1 MNTNEHTVSMETRRK
16 ISKSMK
22 GRSNFKGKHHTPDSK
37 DKISKARGH
46 ADRIKGRKWRTD
58 KTTGDESRVFSR
70 GSSTRYRWGR
80 NITEDAT
87 DPQIRMEIRNK
98 SGYTGIITL
107 RYDPPFDA
115 WFDSIE
121 SGPFA
126 DADFG
131 QTEIPNSPSDS
142 PRDIVVKYQ
151 RVISPLGYKVVRY
164 TTRSIE
170 PTFEQFISSC
180 LRESFYISKLTP
192 SNNFAIAKVTKDSL
206 WIAESIAGT
215 SFHIRAQSATRT
227 PEQVT
232 TNVSLNHKDCSIARH
247 ETLEEAISFI
257 TTQSTTQS
265 LNEHD
270 GKNPIFFY
278 VLTPYGQSYLLAELS
293 LNANGWWRT
302 IRLSGIVPKNWHS
315 SVESPNLS
323 KEDVQKSIKAQHPA
337 SQFFSNHHDAYKALR
352 NLPVTESIQP
362 QSDIFTP
369 TEYATIASALSPIKE
384 AAYNFLDSA
393 YVIPLAEEMK
403 VQPLS
408 PRVQTTFQ
416 IFSTLH
422 ELSTEKL
429 AKYKTAAA
437 KDASEADKKQ
447 DFKRGDK
454 RFRGMIKATIKQFD
468 NDAKK
473 PLQNN

>member
-80 NITEDAT
+80 NITEDAS
-87 DPQIRMEIRNK
+87 DPQIRMEVQN
-98 SGYTGIITL
+98 SHGYTGIIIL
-107 RYDPPFDA
+107 RYDPPLDA

-126 DADFG
+126 DKDFG

-142 PRDIVVKYQ
+142 PRDLVAKYHQ
-151 RVISPLGYKVVRY
+151 TISPLGYKVVKY
-164 TTRSIE
+164 TTNSTE
-170 PTFEQFISSC
+170 PTFEQLIASC
-180 LRESFYISKLTP
+180 IHESFYISKV
-192 SNNFAIAKVTKDSL
+192 SNGNEFAIAKVSKDSN
-206 WIAESIAGT
+206 WIAESVAGT
-215 SFHIRAQSATRT
+215 SLHIRTHSSTRT
-227 PEQVT
+227 PDQIT
-232 TNVSLNHKDCSIARH
+232 TNTSLNHKDSTITKH
-247 ETLEEAISFI
+247 TSLEEAIAFI
-257 TTQSTTQS
+257 TAHSTTQS

-270 GKNPIFFY
+270 DKNPIFFY

-302 IRLSGIVPKNWHS
+302 IRLSGVVPKNWHS

-323 KEDVQKSIKAQHPA
+323 KEDVQKSIKAQHPD
-337 SQFFSNHHDAYKALR
+337 SQFFTNHHDAYKALR
-352 NLPVTESIQP
+352 NLPITESIQP

-369 TEYATIASALSPIKE
+369 TEYEAIASALSPIKE
-384 AAYNFLDSA
+384 AGYHFLNSA
-393 YVIPLAEEMK
+393 YAIPLAEEMK

-429 AKYKTAAA
+429 AQYKTAAA
-437 KDASEADKKQ
+437 KDATEADKKQ

-473 PLQNN
+473 AK